1 MPPNRADHH
10 HAAVPAARAGIR
22 LVAFDLDGT
31 LTRGLTCM
39 EAIADALGFAD
50 QMAAWEQSRT
60 EQELTVA
67 RLGMWEYLKHGSS
80 QDITAAIAGIPLAPG
95 AADGIAALRAAGIR
109 TVIVSLTLA
118 QCAEYFAAHLGAD
131 AHIGTAPD
139 GNGGFR
145 HVFPANKPALLAQHA
160 RALGIPAQ
168 QVAAAG
174 DSPGDIPML
183 RAARTSIYVGATLPD
198 GFTPTWHLPQAPI
211 DEIARII
218 LAPDSPDASA
228 ATE

>member
-1 MPPNRADHH
+1 MPPNRAGHH

-60 EQELTVA
+60 EQELIAA
-67 RLGMWEYLKHGSS
+67 RLGMWEHLKNGSS
-80 QDITAAIAGIPLAPG
+80 QEITAAIAGIPLAPG
-95 AADGIAALRAAGIR
+95 AADGFAALRAAGIR

-131 AHIGTAPD
+131 AHIGTEPD

-211 DEIARII
+211 DELARII

-228 ATE
+228 ATQ

>member
-1 MPPNRADHH
+1 MPRNRADHH
-10 HAAVPAARAGIR
+10 PAVPGAPAGIR

-50 QMAAWEQSRT
+50 QMSAWEQSRT
-60 EQELTVA
+60 EQELIAA
-67 RLGMWEYLKHGSS
+67 RLGMWEHLKHGSS

-139 GNGGFR
+139 G
-145 HVFPANKPALLAQHA
+145 
-160 RALGIPAQ
+160 
-168 QVAAAG
+168 
-174 DSPGDIPML
+174 
-183 RAARTSIYVGATLPD
+183 
-198 GFTPTWHLPQAPI
+198 
-211 DEIARII
+211 
-218 LAPDSPDASA
+218 PDAPP
-228 ATE
+228 ATQ